1 MLTYADVCK
10 HTAVIVGDNTADG
23 VKQMQ
28 VRTCFTSTKVR
39 AYGYKSTKPDT
50 CRAACAALDLL
61 AQKYVLTGTK
71 YPT

>member
-50 CRAACAALDLL
+50 
-61 AQKYVLTGTK
+61 
-71 YPT
+71 